1 MDKLEK
7 IFEMQ
12 KLLDDDIAARRNLD
26 FTTEEWMQKEVLA
39 MLSELSEVLDEVN
52 FKWWKNKKIEIEIYE
67 VIDYANTQL
76 YEDRL
81 WQKNKPILGR
91 ESKKEYNQRL
101 SDIRSAK
108 GTPTVIIKVADNA
121 NYDNLMKVLDEMLIC
136 NIGKYVIDNFTD
148 ADKALLESKGVKF
161 PQQ

>member
-52 FKWWKNKKIEIEIYE
+52 FKWWKNKKIEIETINSFE
-67 VIDYANTQL
+67 
-76 YEDRL
+76 
-81 WQKNKPILGR
+81 
-91 ESKKEYNQRL
+91 
-101 SDIRSAK
+101 
-108 GTPTVIIKVADNA
+108 
-121 NYDNLMKVLDEMLIC
+121 
-136 NIGKYVIDNFTD
+136 IGKLV
-148 ADKALLESKGVKF
+148 
-161 PQQ
+161 